1 MTNPTKNMYIVTI
14 VTSYRPLIH
23 YQDVSISYPLVIH
36 VNFSQQLY
44 NIDEYDGQVQVMLI
58 LSNLSTADVT
68 ITVFSNDGSATGKSV
83 IC

>member
-1 MTNPTKNMYIVTI
+1 M
-14 VTSYRPLIH
+14 
-23 YQDVSISYPLVIH
+23 
-36 VNFSQQLY
+36 NFSQQLY